1 MATSIPIVPEDSK
14 LHSFLKSVGP
24 FQALADQEI
33 KALAALLSRWE
44 YQGGETIFSAG
55 DIGTTLFII
64 EEGSCFLEIAG
75 RTVKHL
81 DPGDLFGEIAVI
93 DTLPRTAT
101 VKADPTCRLLAIQA
115 LDLEDEKR
123 IAPAGFVKILKELAR
138 KITSYVRF
146 GDDFYR
152 EMDCLLLQDGG
163 CAPGYDSV
171 TGFLTYYLE
180 EAGRQV
186 YMAREGF
193 KSLVGGQAGDFCS
206 LVNDRELYEKL
217 ENLPGVIYT
226 PPLREARGAGFRTE
240 RYPEFLKPENQ
251 NRAAQNLMERRVRVL
266 IGLGGNGTL
275 AGIKAL
281 SGLLPDSVQIF
292 FIPVTI
298 DSDIFGTECI
308 GEHTGVQI
316 GAEKILCYLADA
328 RTHQRIYI
336 IEMMGAE
343 GGYHALNS
351 CLGAGADLAVLPSSS
366 YDPALIA
373 GALNRKESA
382 VIVVAEG
389 YKRDKRKEEGYSGN
403 AAEYFRE
410 ELLKAGLGTRRRAI
424 CEGFSRDIRGAAP
437 NYRDITLSQRMARQ
451 LTRLLKEGR
460 SRVMPAILAG
470 REYAIPFE
478 EIRTDNSVE
487 SGLADLANRLS

>member
-101 VKADPTCRLLAIQA
+101 VKADPACRLLAIQA
-115 LDLEDEKR
+115 QDLEDEKR
-123 IAPAGFVKILKELAR
+123 IGPAGFVKILKELAR

-180 EAGRQV
+180 QAGRQV

-240 RYPEFLKPENQ
+240 RYPDFLKSANQ
-251 NRAAQNLMERRVRVL
+251 AKAAHNLIERRVRVL

-308 GEHTGVQI
+308 G
-316 GAEKILCYLADA
+316 
-328 RTHQRIYI
+328 
-336 IEMMGAE
+336 
-343 GGYHALNS
+343 
-351 CLGAGADLAVLPSSS
+351 
-366 YDPALIA
+366 
-373 GALNRKESA
+373 
-382 VIVVAEG
+382 
-389 YKRDKRKEEGYSGN
+389 
-403 AAEYFRE
+403 
-410 ELLKAGLGTRRRAI
+410 
-424 CEGFSRDIRGAAP
+424 
-437 NYRDITLSQRMARQ
+437 
-451 LTRLLKEGR
+451 
-460 SRVMPAILAG
+460 
-470 REYAIPFE
+470 
-478 EIRTDNSVE
+478 
-487 SGLADLANRLS
+487 